1 MPYATTP
8 DNVKLY
14 TRKWGVTLEEPD
26 LFNQVVGVFLSRVDG
41 RSWLPRDPRTRPP
54 KPPAA

>member
-14 TRKWGVTLEEPD
+14 YEEVGQGTPI
-26 LFNQVVGVFLSRVDG
+26 LFIHFLSRVDG
-41 RSWLPRDPRTRPP
+41 GSWLPRDPRTRPP
-54 KPPAA
+54 RPPVA